1 MRMHST
7 IAAMRSLVG
16 AASGSTRRLK
26 AVLLVASILLIDGA
40 QAQDRSALPD
50 FLFESQYW
58 GSRDN
63 EKKNI
68 HDGNQLAITFF
79 NTGLWAGVGETR
91 GNWPK
96 GSRDFY
102 IGDVVPVIVA
112 EVPIDLD
119 GDAQPDTNVVKALTP
134 RHPRAGSNVNPENQS
149 IFWGLEP
156 MSGFANDSE
165 ENESPAISTNPATWP
180 DRWPDQPNWIDAETG
195 GADWNGFFGRDI
207 FNADLE
213 SYYWADDHPDKE
225 LQTRYP
231 NFHPDSTNTSRDG
244 LGLAVKVRALQ
255 WTQFLAQDALFMIY
269 EVTNTGTT
277 TYPRMAVGMAA
288 GTLIGGDGDSQD
300 DLAFFD
306 QLNRIVYS
314 YDSPPF
320 TGNEGQN
327 VGIVGYAFMESPG
340 NALDGIDNDGDG
352 DPLEEPG
359 RDIDGFPYVSDGTEG
374 TGNTFTP
381 QDFQPRTLQAGDPL
395 ILIDGGTFER
405 SITYVPNDGSSITIT
420 SQGIEHTVA
429 AGTVLEE
436 NTINI
441 RSQIGTQEV
450 VEKDLIDND
459 LDGLIDEDELL
470 HFLRR
475 KQNFQ
480 GDIEELP
487 AVRFKNYVDFAAD
500 VRGRTPTRQDSLIHG
515 LLNLMIDEDNSDS
528 IDNDG
533 DWDVFTDDV
542 GSDGR
547 AGTGDTGEGDGI
559 PSPGEP
565 NFEQLDV
572 TETDQIGLSS
582 FFYFTPPGAVRMND
596 DVRLWEALTP
606 GFFTTNE
613 ELVRQQSQGG
623 VDGDFIYGSGY
634 FRLEPGQTH
643 RFSMALVFGNGEDFA
658 QKLATITNN
667 VITVQEIYDR
677 NYNFARPPDKPL
689 LQAVPGDGRVTLF
702 WDAKAEASVDPIL
715 GQDFEGYRIYKSTDP
730 FFRDPRPV
738 TDVFGNPAIL
748 APIAQFDLKNGK
760 QGLWSGDFTVQ
771 QRVRGVPFWLGEDTG
786 LKHSFVDTD
795 VENGR
800 TYYYAVTAYDHGSD
814 VFYPAENSRTA
825 TVTEDGSVKTD
836 KNVVAV
842 VPNAPVSGYYAGG
855 ISEEVIHTAG
865 PATGEVFVEVLDPRM
880 LQDDS
885 EYIVTFDN
893 TAINASRFNVALDG
907 FEVVEEATLAEAE
920 GVVFDGLRLV
930 FNNDTNRLDFDR
942 TGFAD
947 TTGMVQIFVDRANVT
962 QWRYTGEMVPYD
974 YEIRFSDQTVSQSI
988 GGFRLGS
995 RGPNASASP
1004 SNFEVWNV
1012 TLDKPADFVFFEVA
1026 PNGVFDKTTDFIF
1039 IYEDIHGTSTP
1050 TFAIRA
1056 EAGGGDFPRGGD
1068 VFTVAT
1074 YKPFSGQD
1082 EFTFSTFSSGVDEDD
1097 AKAQL
1102 DRIKV
1107 VPNPYVAAASWEEPL
1122 PPTITSGRGERR
1134 IDFIHVPR
1142 DARIRIYSS
1151 RGELVRELR
1160 HDGFIDDGTVSWDL
1174 RSRTNLDV
1182 AYGVYFYH
1190 VDVPGVGET
1199 TGKLALI
1206 K

>member
-1 MRMHST
+1 MSNFDMMRTTSRKHRALRPSV
-7 IAAMRSLVG
+7 ILCG
-16 AASGSTRRLK
+16 
-26 AVLLVASILLIDGA
+26 LLLSALLLPALA

-50 FLFESQYW
+50 FLFQSQYW

-68 HDGNQLAITFF
+68 HDGNQIAISFF

-112 EVPIDLD
+112 EVPVDLD
-119 GDAQPDTNVVKALTP
+119 GDSRPDTNVVKALTP
-134 RHPRAGSNVNPENQS
+134 RHPRSGSNNNPENPS
-149 IFWGLEP
+149 IFWGLEA
-156 MSGFANDSE
+156 MAGFASNEND
-165 ENESPAISTNPATWP
+165 NESPAISTSPETWP
-180 DRWPDQPNWIDAETG
+180 DRWPDQPTWIDAETG

-213 SYYWADDHPDKE
+213 SYYWADDHSDKE
-225 LQTRYP
+225 MQSRYP
-231 NFHPDSTNTSRDG
+231 GFHPDSTNTSRDG

-277 TYPRMAVGMAA
+277 TYPRVAVGMTA
-288 GTLIGGDGDSQD
+288 GTLAGGDGDSQD

-374 TGNTFTP
+374 TGNVFTP
-381 QDFQPRTLQAGDPL
+381 QDFQLRVLQAGDPL
-395 ILIDGGTFER
+395 ILIDPVTFER
-405 SITYVPNDGSSITIT
+405 SIAYVPADGSPVTVT
-420 SQGIEHTVA
+420 SQGIEYTVG
-429 AGTVLEE
+429 AGSMLEE
-436 NTINI
+436 NTVII
-441 RSQIGTQEV
+441 RSQIGSQAV
-450 VEKDLIDND
+450 VEKDLVDND
-459 LDGLIDEDELL
+459 LDGLIDEDEQL

-480 GDIEELP
+480 GQIEELP
-487 AVRFKNYVDFAAD
+487 AVRYQNWVGFARD
-500 VRGRTPTRQDSLIHG
+500 IRNRTATRQDSLVNG
-515 LLNLMIDEDNSDS
+515 LLNRMIDEDNRDG

-542 GSDGR
+542 GADGR
-547 AGTGDTGEGDGI
+547 AGTGDAGEGDGV
-559 PSPGEP
+559 PSLGEP
-565 NFEQLDV
+565 NFEGLDV
-572 TETDQIGLSS
+572 TETDQVGLSS

-596 DVRLWEALTP
+596 DARLWEALTP

-613 ELVRQQSQGG
+613 ELVQQQSQGG

-702 WDAKAEASVDPIL
+702 WDAKAESSVDPIL

-748 APIAQFDLKNGK
+748 APIAQFDLKNGR
-760 QGLWSGDFTVQ
+760 QGLWTGDYSVQ
-771 QRVRGVPFWLGEDTG
+771 QRVRGVPFYLGEDTG

-800 TYYYAVTAYDHGSD
+800 TYYYAVTAYDHGSP
-814 VFYPAENSRTA
+814 VFFPAENSRTA
-825 TVTEDGSVKTD
+825 TVTEDGTVRTD
-836 KNVVAV
+836 KNVVEV
-842 VPNAPVSGYYAGG
+842 VPNAPVAGFFPGG
-855 ISEEVIHTAG
+855 INQDVVHVQG

-880 LQDDS
+880 LQDGN
-885 EYIVTFDN
+885 EYTL
-893 TAINASRFNVALDG
+893 RFNANTVNANAFSVAANG
-907 FEVVEEATLAEAE
+907 FDVVENAALIEAE
-920 GVVFDGLRLV
+920 GVVFDGLRLI
-930 FNNDTNRLDFDR
+930 FNNDTNRLDYDR
-942 TGFAD
+942 IGFTD
-947 TTGMVQIFVDRANVT
+947 PTDKVEMFVDRANVT
-962 QWRYTGEMVPYD
+962 SWRYTGEMVPYD
-974 YEIRFSDQTVSQSI
+974 YEVRFSDQTVGQSI

-995 RGPNASASP
+995 RGPNAGAGP
-1004 SNFEVWNV
+1004 ANFEVWNT
-1012 TLDKPADFVFFEVA
+1012 TLDRAASFVFYEVA
-1026 PNGVFDKTTDFIF
+1026 PNGVFDTTTDFIF
-1039 IYEDIHGTSTP
+1039 IYETLNGTSQP

-1056 EAGGGDFPRGGD
+1056 QAGAGTFPRGGD
-1068 VFTVAT
+1068 VYTVAT
-1074 YKPFSGQD
+1074 RKPFSGAD
-1082 EFTFSTFSSGVDEDD
+1082 VFRFSTFASGVDDED
-1097 AKAQL
+1097 AQSQL
-1102 DRIKV
+1102 ARIKV
-1107 VPNPYVAAASWEEPL
+1107 VPNPYVAAASWERPL

-1134 IDFIHVPR
+1134 VDFIHVPR

-1174 RSRTNLDV
+1174 QSRSGLDV

-1190 VDVPGVGET
+1190 VEVPGLGET